1 MKINGMTDYRYKV
14 TEQDILDMREL
25 FKLGFSQREL
35 AEHFSV
41 SKSTIYYWTND
52 KSRAKQRLKNSRRKR
67 TNKEDIAKAVKRDM
81 AKRLENIEETPMT
94 FVRHSYHSRKA
105 DIKSR
110 NMTFKTM
117 YGHDKEVWDKIME
130 QKLLNRPNGKMS
142 L

>member
-25 FKLGFSQREL
+25 RELGFKVQEL
-35 AEHFSV
+35 ADSYNI
-41 SKSTIYYWTND
+41 STATVVYWTND
-52 KSRAKQRLKNSRRKR
+52 KARAKQRLKNSRRR
-67 TNKEDIAKAVKRDM
+67 TNKEDMSKKVKRDL
-81 AKRLENIEETPMT
+81 AKRKENIEETPMT
-94 FVRHSYHSRKA
+94 FIRHNYHSRKA

-110 NMTFKTM
+110 NKTFNTM
-117 YGHDKEVWDKIME
+117 YGYDKEVWDKIMK

>member
-25 FKLGFSQREL
+25 NKLGFTQKEL
-35 AEHFSV
+35 AEHFKV

-52 KSRAKQRLKNSRRKR
+52 KSRAKQRLKNSRRR
-67 TNKEDIAKAVKRDM
+67 TKKEEMSKKVKRDL
-81 AKRLENIEETPMT
+81 AKRKENIEETPMT
-94 FVRHSYHSRKA
+94 FIRHSYHTRKA
-105 DIKSR
+105 DVKRR
-110 NMTFKTM
+110 NMPFKTM

-130 QKLLNRPNGKMS
+130 QKLLNRPNKKIN

>member
-25 FKLGFSQREL
+25 RELGFSQREL
-35 AEHFSV
+35 AEHFKV

-52 KSRAKQRLKNSRRKR
+52 ESRAKQRLKNARRR
-67 TNKEDIAKAVKRDM
+67 TNKEDMSKKVKRDM
-81 AKRLENIEETPMT
+81 EKRLENIEETPMT
-94 FVRHSYHSRKA
+94 FIRHNYHSRKA
-105 DIKSR
+105 DVKSR
-110 NMTFKTM
+110 NMAFKTM

>member
-1 MKINGMTDYRYKV
+1 MTDYRYKV

-25 FKLGFSQREL
+25 RKLGFKVKEIADSYNI
-35 AEHFSV
+35 
-41 SKSTIYYWTND
+41 STTTVVYWTND
-52 KSRAKQRLKNSRRKR
+52 KSRAKQRLKNARRR
-67 TNKEDIAKAVKRDM
+67 TNKEDISKKVKRDM

-94 FVRHSYHSRKA
+94 FIRHNYHTRKA

-110 NMTFKTM
+110 NMAFKTM

>member
-25 FKLGFSQREL
+25 KELGFSQREI
-35 AEHFSV
+35 AEHFNV
-41 SKSTIYYWTND
+41 SRSTIYYWTND
-52 KSRAKQRLKNSRRKR
+52 KSRAKQRLKNARRKHSNADLPKR
-67 TNKEDIAKAVKRDM
+67 MKRDM
-81 AKRLENIEETPMT
+81 NKRIENIEETPMT
-94 FVRHSYHSRKA
+94 FIRHSYHTRKA
-105 DIKSR
+105 DVKRR
-110 NMTFKTM
+110 NMPFKTM

>member
-1 MKINGMTDYRYKV
+1 
-14 TEQDILDMREL
+14 
-25 FKLGFSQREL
+25 
-35 AEHFSV
+35 
-41 SKSTIYYWTND
+41 
-52 KSRAKQRLKNSRRKR
+52 
-67 TNKEDIAKAVKRDM
+67 M

-110 NMTFKTM
+110 NRAFKTM

-130 QKLLNRPNGKMS
+130 KKLLNRPNGKMS

>member
-25 FKLGFSQREL
+25 RKLGFTQREL
-35 AEHFSV
+35 AEHYKV
-41 SKSTIYYWTND
+41 SSSTILYWTND
-52 KSRAKQRLKNSRRKR
+52 ESRAKQRLKNARRR
-67 TNKEDIAKAVKRDM
+67 INKEDVPKKVKRDL
-81 AKRLENIEETPMT
+81 AKRKENIEETPMT
-94 FVRHSYHSRKA
+94 FIRHNYHSRKA

-110 NMTFKTM
+110 NMTFNTM
-117 YGHDKEVWDKIME
+117 YGLDKEVWDKIME

>member
-25 FKLGFSQREL
+25 NKLGFTQKEL
-35 AEHFSV
+35 AEHFKV

-52 KSRAKQRLKNSRRKR
+52 KSRAKQRLKNSKRRHSKAELPKR
-67 TNKEDIAKAVKRDM
+67 IKRDL
-81 AKRLENIEETPMT
+81 AKRKENIEETPMT
-94 FVRHSYHSRKA
+94 FIRHSYHTRKA

-110 NMTFKTM
+110 NMTFNTM
-117 YGHDKEVWDKIME
+117 YGHDKKVWDKIME
-130 QKLLNRPNGKMS
+130 QKLLNRPNGKIN

>member
-14 TEQDILDMREL
+14 TQQDILDMREL
-25 FKLGFSQREL
+25 RKLGFKVKEIADSYNI
-35 AEHFSV
+35 
-41 SKSTIYYWTND
+41 STTTVVYWTND
-52 KSRAKQRLKNSRRKR
+52 KSRAKQRLKNARRR
-67 TNKEDIAKAVKRDM
+67 TNKEDMSQKVKRDM

-110 NMTFKTM
+110 NMPFKTM
-117 YGHDKEVWDKIME
+117 YGHDREVWDKIME

>member
-25 FKLGFSQREL
+25 NKLGFTQKEL
-35 AEHFSV
+35 AEHFNV

-52 KSRAKQRLKNSRRKR
+52 KSRAKQRLKNSRRR
-67 TNKEDIAKAVKRDM
+67 TKKEEMSKKVKRDL
-81 AKRLENIEETPMT
+81 AKRKENIEETPMT
-94 FVRHSYHSRKA
+94 FIRHSYHTRKA
-105 DIKSR
+105 DVKRR
-110 NMTFKTM
+110 NMPFKTM

-130 QKLLNRPNGKMS
+130 QKLLNRPNKKIN